1 MEQQD
6 YLKKAQAQFDEM
18 VAASDGS
25 AGEIAEA
32 LDGWGWSK
40 KEITGF
46 IVWTWKITEGR
57 GDNWP
62 MFERINVTMRDERVV
77 QKDGREWL
85 TEVLASLTRRGW
97 TGGEVVAARHY
108 LVTQHLS
115 NKEIIEMRK
124 MQKLEESYL

>member
-1 MEQQD
+1 MSE
-6 YLKKAQAQFDEM
+6 YLKRQEAQFAEM
-18 VAASDGS
+18 VAVSDGT

-40 KEITGF
+40 KEIINFVLWVG
-46 IVWTWKITEGR
+46 KISEGR
-57 GDNWP
+57 EDGWP
-62 MFERINVTMRDERVV
+62 MFERINVKMREERVV

-108 LVTQHLS
+108 LITQHLS
-115 NKEIIEMRK
+115 DRKIIEMRK
-124 MQKLEESYL
+124 MQKLEERYL